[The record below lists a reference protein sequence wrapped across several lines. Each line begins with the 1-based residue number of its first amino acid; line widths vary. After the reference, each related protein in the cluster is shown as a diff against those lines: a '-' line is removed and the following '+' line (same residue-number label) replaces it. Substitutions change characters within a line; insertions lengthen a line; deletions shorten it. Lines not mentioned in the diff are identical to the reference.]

1 MIISKNIHNKTNKEK
16 ISDKVGDNI
25 TLNKVFERPLYYKF
39 QKKPINNNNYNN
51 KDINKDNNE

>member
-25 TLNKVFERPLYYKF
+25 KEKKEKKRDENIKTDDTNK
-39 QKKPINNNNYNN
+39 QIDKKI
-51 KDINKDNNE
+51 IR